1 MKTLGASIVICTAFL
16 AAINVNAESIKVD
29 MKPGLWQNDIK
40 MLGDSASQMQSMQQ
54 EQMKQAMADMKKQF
68 ANMPP
73 EQRKQMELYMAQAG
87 MKIDGESMT
96 FENGNVSVTPTSTS
110 VKSCVTQ
117 AEIDRGEVADNS
129 EGCTSTLKQLAIN
142 RFKSTQVCSG
152 DSPSTM
158 EAEVV
163 FDSPK
168 HYTGKG
174 RMNQTMNGNPHVIEV
189 AIEGAWLKSD
199 CGDVKPD
206 AE

>member
-1 MKTLGASIVICTAFL
+1 MKIIGASVIACAAFL
-16 AAINVNAESIKVD
+16 AMTSAHAETIKVD

-40 MLGDSASQMQSMQQ
+40 MLGDSATQMQSMQQ

-73 EQRKQMELYMAQAG
+73 EQRKQMEQYMAQAG
-87 MKIDGESMT
+87 MKMDGESMT

-110 VKSCVTQ
+110 VKNCVTQ
-117 AEIDRGEVADNS
+117 AEIDRGEMADNDD
-129 EGCTSTLKQLAIN
+129 ECESTLTQLGKN

-152 DSPSTM
+152 DNPSTM
-158 EAEVV
+158 EAEVS

-174 RMNQTMNGNPHVIEV
+174 RMNQTMNGKPHVVEV
-189 AIEGAWLKSD
+189 AMEGTWLGSD

-206 AE
+206 QE